1 MVVVVVVVVV
11 YLSICLSVY
20 LSVYLSNCN
29 LQDWKRSNSVRLPQ
43 LLNLIASKSKQF
55 CETSSIFRTWQCQN
69 FLNFRSWQHQKRS
82 NSARLPSLMESWM
95 QSWRPRTNAF
105 CVFSSP
111 CLWSIAPAT
120 KKWCQVTQSA
130 APVTQNHLPKTE
142 DLMLQNATTLR
153 KSAPW
158 PPNISDEHVSCT
170 APATENASFQILFK
184 CPTLAIDF
192 GSARKP
198 SRFAHFWPVAQ
209 SLAPAT
215 RNDIWTPKVPRTRHF
230 FCTFDCIFRHLNFQ
244 KCSGPGVFCTFW
256 LGNVLCAT
264 TDNGVH
270 FFDISTSKSAPALV
284 CFCTFWLGIVL
295 RATMVCTFSTSQLP
309 NVAQT
314 WGAVYILTSKC
325 ASRHN
330 GMQLFISHLATW
342 LRTRRFSEPTLRP
355 SGATNHWK
363 NTVFRD
369 FATFSRTCNLL
380 SSHSFSYLIFSLL
393 LLCSLTLPTS
403 AFLSVHIVGSLT
415 SKLPSTNIIYL
426 MATQPTPNQFY
437 HWGISQISSLLAVAV
452 PGALDG
458 AGTKKMESAGSNL
471 HLSYT
476 THTHRNITLKRI
488 LWNHALY
495 MGDMRWVMSATKYK
509 G

>member
-1 MVVVVVVVVV
+1 MRFVCFPAHVSEV
-11 YLSICLSVY
+11 L
-20 LSVYLSNCN
+20 
-29 LQDWKRSNSVRLPQ
+29 RLP
-43 LLNLIASKSKQF
+43 
-55 CETSSIFRTWQCQN
+55 
-69 FLNFRSWQHQKRS
+69 
-82 NSARLPSLMESWM
+82 
-95 QSWRPRTNAF
+95 
-105 CVFSSP
+105 
-111 CLWSIAPAT
+111 T

-215 RNDIWTPKVPRTRHF
+215 RNDIWTPKVPHIRHF

-244 KCSGPGVFCTFW
+244 KCSGPSVLYVLTWKRALRHNWQRRALFRHLNFQKCSGPGV
-256 LGNVLCAT
+256 L
-264 TDNGVH
+264 
-270 FFDISTSKSAPALV
+270 
-284 CFCTFWLGIVL
+284 CTFWLGIVL

-314 WGAVYILTSKC
+314 WGAVYILTSKW

-342 LRTRRFSEPTLRP
+342 LRTRRFSEPTFRP

-369 FATFSRTCNLL
+369 FATVSRTC
-380 SSHSFSYLIFSLL
+380 IFFL
-393 LLCSLTLPTS
+393 LTLSLIWSSLFCSSVLWLFPPLLFHLS
-403 AFLSVHIVGSLT
+403 ILSEVWLLNFLRLT
-415 SKLPSTNIIYL
+415 STNIIYL
-426 MATQPTPNQFY
+426 MRLSQHPT
-437 HWGISQISSLLAVAV
+437 SSIIGASRRFLHCWLWLSLALWTGLG
-452 PGALDG
+452 P
-458 AGTKKMESAGSNL
+458 KKMESAGSNL

-495 MGDMRWVMSATKYK
+495 MGDLRWVMSATKYK